1 MIKTKLYMKLSYYN
15 NEMDEK
21 ERENMSSSFLEYK
34 SNKQKYECILGGLKK
49 NTIYDV
55 KLDVFE
61 GKSNDEPKQRTDFKS
76 IAISFETLKTKTI
89 GWKWNAQA
97 QSSYQNKNYYRI
109 TNNNKTIRKVENS
122 KYIYNMRM
130 DPWISKRNYPNEVI
144 TVTFKV
150 VSVGGE
156 CDDYNAIGVMAKSS
170 WNNSSVTSH
179 LFEATPAICWRI
191 RRDGLYKNNTKQ
203 CDMPK
208 LLVNQLVSISINCS
222 NNNIK
227 FEVYNNQNANQP
239 IKSVNATFEA
249 MENEEICVC
258 IATRKIGWE
267 FIIIDK

>member
-130 DPWISKRNYPNEVI
+130 DPWISKKNYPNKII

-150 VSVGGE
+150 QSVGDSNN
-156 CDDYNAIGVMAKSS
+156 DDAIGVMTKSR
-170 WNNSSVTSH
+170 WNQSSH
-179 LFEATPAICWRI
+179 LASDHSTIHWKI
-191 RRDGLYKNNTKQ
+191 NGILSGLYKNATKQ

-227 FEVYNNQNANQP
+227 FEVFKNQNANQP
-239 IKSVNATFEA
+239 IKSANATFEA